1 MQLQKKVNAMNVNK
15 HIYLVT
21 TEGCEACRI
30 MERILKQVQR
40 DTGYTFS
47 IQVRDYNLLPEFI
60 KVDVA
65 LTDFPTLIF
74 LENDIIKYHVSSTIS
89 AKELQGIIK
98 DLHFD

>member
-1 MQLQKKVNAMNVNK
+1 MELSK
-15 HIYLVT
+15 HIYLAT

-40 DTGYTFS
+40 DNMYTFS
-47 IQVRDYNLLPEFI
+47 IQVRDYKLLPEFI
-60 KVDVA
+60 KVTVL

-74 LENDIIKYHVSSTIS
+74 LENDVIKYHVSSTIN
-89 AKELQGIIK
+89 AKKLQAIIE

>member
-1 MQLQKKVNAMNVNK
+1 MEISK

-40 DTGYTFS
+40 DNAYTFS
-47 IQVRDYNLLPEFI
+47 IQVRDYKLLPEFI
-60 KVDVA
+60 RVDVV

-74 LENDIIKYHVSSTIS
+74 LENNVIKYNITGTMS
-89 AKELQGIIK
+89 AKKLQEIIK
-98 DLHFD
+98 DLHFN

>member
-1 MQLQKKVNAMNVNK
+1 MMELSK
-15 HIYLVT
+15 HIYLAT

-40 DTGYTFS
+40 DNMYTFS
-47 IQVRDYNLLPEFI
+47 IQVRDYKLLPEFI
-60 KVDVA
+60 KVTVL

-74 LENDIIKYHVSSTIS
+74 LENNVIKYHVAGTMS
-89 AKELQGIIK
+89 AKKLQEIIK

>member
-1 MQLQKKVNAMNVNK
+1 MELSK
-15 HIYLVT
+15 HIYLAT

-40 DTGYTFS
+40 DNMYTFS
-47 IQVRDYNLLPEFI
+47 IQVRDYKLLPEFI
-60 KVDVA
+60 KVTVL

-74 LENDIIKYHVSSTIS
+74 LENNIIKYNVSGTIN
-89 AKELQGIIK
+89 AKKLQEIIK